1 MRLSGLLRRTLRLG
15 VTDVWSTLYNTI
27 HHSFPTSIPPPSPFI
42 SKQRKHKHIKIDDEE
57 SQIDDEPLLS
67 PLTQRRLQRHPLYR
81 AMRLLCLIAIPIFL
95 ILVIFAYIIYRPPN
109 LLIRFFQWHNP
120 SVIFHVPLPRS
131 QRVIALTLDD
141 APSSETGKILD
152 ILKAHNAKATFFI
165 IGSQISRYP
174 GIVERIHAEGH
185 ELGNHAM
192 TDDPSFQLSLSELER
207 QIGEVQ
213 ELLPENKNGMKYFRP
228 GSGWFNRGM
237 RERIEGLGYRLALGS
252 VYPHDPQIP
261 RPRLNAWH
269 VLSMV
274 RPGSVVIMHDRRDY
288 SVEQVGLVLKGLDE
302 RGFKVES
309 LGGLLAVAEAQNSKK
324 VG

>member
-27 HHSFPTSIPPPSPFI
+27 QHSFPSSIPAKPLF
-42 SKQRKHKHIKIDDEE
+42 SKQKRHKHIKIDDEE
-57 SQIDDEPLLS
+57 SQIDDQPLLS
-67 PLTQRRLQRHPLYR
+67 PLTKRRLQRHPLYR
-81 AMRLLCLIAIPIFL
+81 AMRLLFLIAIPI
-95 ILVIFAYIIYRPPN
+95 ILTLFIFAYIIYRPPN
-109 LLIRFFQWHNP
+109 LLIKFLQWHNP
-120 SVIFHVPLPRS
+120 SVIFHVPLPPS

-141 APSSETGKILD
+141 APSSQTGAILD
-152 ILKAHNAKATFFI
+152 LLKTHNAKATFFI
-165 IGSQISRYP
+165 IGSQVSRYP

-192 TDDPSFQLSLSELER
+192 TDDPSFQLPLSELER
-207 QIGEVQ
+207 QITEVQ
-213 ELLPENKNGMKYFRP
+213 ELLPKNANGEKYFRP

-237 RERIEGLGYRLALGS
+237 RERVEGMGYRLALGS
-252 VYPHDPQIP
+252 VYPHDPQIA

-274 RPGSVVIMHDRRDY
+274 RPGSVVIMHDRREY

-302 RGFKVES
+302 KGYRAES
-309 LGGLLAVAEAQNSKK
+309 LGGLLSVAKAQSSKK

>member
-1 MRLSGLLRRTLRLG
+1 MRLSGLVRRALRLG
-15 VTDVWSTLYNTI
+15 VTDVWSTLYSTI
-27 HHSFPTSIPPPSPFI
+27 QRSFPTSIPPKPLFI
-42 SKQRKHKHIKIDDEE
+42 GKQRKHKHIKIDDEE
-57 SQIDDEPLLS
+57 SQIDDEPLHS
-67 PLTQRRLQRHPLYR
+67 PLTRRRLQRHPLYR
-81 AMRLLCLIAIPIFL
+81 AMRLLFLIAIPI
-95 ILVIFAYIIYRPPN
+95 ILTLFIFAYIIYRPPN
-109 LLIRFFQWHNP
+109 LLIRFLQWHNP
-120 SVIFHVPLPRS
+120 SVIFHVPLPPS

-141 APSSETGKILD
+141 APSSQTGAILD
-152 ILKAHNAKATFFI
+152 LLKAHNAKATFFI

-174 GIVERIHAEGH
+174 GVVERIHSEGH

-192 TDDPSFQLSLSELER
+192 TDDPSFQLPLSELER

-213 ELLPENKNGMKYFRP
+213 EMLPGNANGERYFRP

-237 RERIEGLGYRLALGS
+237 RERVEGLGYRLALGS

-261 RPRLNAWH
+261 RPGLNAWH
-269 VLSMV
+269 VLSLV

-302 RGFKVES
+302 KGLKVES
-309 LGGLLAVAEAQNSKK
+309 LGGLLAVKKAENRKK